1 MSLSKYSTEKC
12 FDASITVI
20 GAVVAEKH
28 HVEMRL
34 RSLMIAAVGTA
45 GAL

>member
-20 GAVVAEKH
+20 GAVVVEKH
-28 HVEMRL
+28 HVEIRL